1 MPVVFDEETMP
12 GVRTR
17 AQVCVSQTPDRP
29 EESRANTP
37 EDLVNAKST
46 PGVAC
51 SFIGSVPVP
60 AAGEV
65 RSPGCPSGL
74 FREIVVNAGA
84 SLSAAAFAALLL
96 ARLLKVLA
104 ATHFLFH
111 AGVLNQLP
119 KPADCFLN

>member
-1 MPVVFDEETMP
+1 MKPRGQLKVSPEMAVFFQP
-12 GVRTR
+12 GN
-17 AQVCVSQTPDRP
+17 
-29 EESRANTP
+29 E
-37 EDLVNAKST
+37 KST
-46 PGVAC
+46 PHSGVL
-51 SFIGSVPVP
+51 FTGSVPVP
-60 AAGEV
+60 SAGEV

-84 SLSAAAFAALLL
+84 SLSAAAFAAFLL

-111 AGVLNQLP
+111 AGVFNQLP